1 MANTNVITIT
11 SESQL
16 NTILSE
22 NANVVLDF
30 YATWCGPCKQLAP
43 VLDDVSTERT
53 DVKICKISVEDETT
67 VHLATSRDVRS
78 IPTLE
83 YYKNNS
89 KVKTTKG
96 FMNKSQLLAEFTEQF
111 SN

>member
-11 SESQL
+11 NESQL

-30 YATWCGPCKQLAP
+30 YASWCGPCKQLAP
-43 VLDDVSTERT
+43 VLDDVSIEATNVT
-53 DVKICKISVEDETT
+53 ICKISVDNQSIA
-67 VHLATSRDVRS
+67 HLATSRDVRS

-83 YYKNNS
+83 YYKNNT
-89 KVKTTKG
+89 KIHTTKG
-96 FMNKSQLLAEFTEQF
+96 FKNKTQLLAEFSEYF